1 MKYLIMMTH
10 SPDDQVTPVHQWTP
24 DDVKASWA
32 HMQQIHQELA
42 EAGELLAAEK
52 LAGPEAAKIVTGDG
66 VNAPVITD
74 GVYPEAK
81 EFLAGFWMVDVDD
94 EQRAIE
100 IAARTSAAPGPGGMP
115 TRARIEVRP
124 IMDAPAPEW

>member
-10 SPDDQVTPVHQWTP
+10 SPDDEAPPVEWTP
-24 DDVKASWA
+24 DDIKASWA

-42 EAGELLAAEK
+42 DAGELLAAEK
-52 LAGPEAAKIVTGDG
+52 LAGPEAGKTVTGDG
-66 VNAPVITD
+66 VGAPVVTD

-81 EFLAGFWMVDVDD
+81 EFLAGFWMVDVDN

-100 IAARTSAAPGPGGMP
+100 IAARTSAAPGPGGKP
-115 TRARIEVRP
+115 TRNRIQVRP
-124 IMDAPAPEW
+124 MMDAPAPEW

>member
-1 MKYLIMMTH
+1 MKYLIMMTQ
-10 SPDDQVTPVHQWTP
+10 SPDDDGQPVHEWTAEE
-24 DDVKASWA
+24 VKASWV
-32 HMQQIHQELA
+32 HMQRIHQELT

-52 LAGPEAAKIVTGDG
+52 LAGPEAAKVVTGDG
-66 VNAPVITD
+66 VGAPVITD

-81 EFLAGFWMVDVDD
+81 EFLAGFWMVDVDS

-100 IAARTSAAPGPGGMP
+100 IAARTSAAPGPGGRP
-115 TRARIEVRP
+115 TRKPIVVRP

>member
-1 MKYLIMMTH
+1 VKYLIMMTY
-10 SPDDQVTPVHQWTP
+10 SPDDGVPPPHEWTP

-32 HMQQIHQELA
+32 HMQQIHEEMS
-42 EAGELLAAEK
+42 EAGELLAAEG
-52 LAGPEAAKIVTGDG
+52 LAGRETAKFVTSDG

-81 EFLAGFWMVDVDD
+81 EFLAGFWMVDVDS
-94 EQRAIE
+94 EARAIE
-100 IAARTSAAPGPGGMP
+100 IAARTSAAPGPGGKP
-115 TRARIEVRP
+115 TRKRIEVRP

>member
-10 SPDDQVTPVHQWTP
+10 SPDDPVLDWTP

-32 HMQQIHQELA
+32 HMQQIYQELA
-42 EAGELLAAEK
+42 NAGELVATER
-52 LAGPEAAKIVTGDG
+52 LAGPETAKIVTSDG
-66 VNAPVITD
+66 VSAPVITD

-81 EFLAGFWMVDVDD
+81 EFLAGFWMVDIDS

-100 IAARTSAAPGPGGMP
+100 IAARTSAAPGPGGQP
-115 TRARIEVRP
+115 TRKPIEVRP
-124 IMDAPAPEW
+124 IMEAAAPEW